1 MRRPSLPLPAT
12 STEYPAVTSARVMKS
27 RILGSSST
35 TRMREPAWLCAGT
48 AVVMKR
54 LANHLTLAGLC
65 PRRSALPGCA
75 LAGLPCRAVPSPV
88 SLARPLGADG
98 ARAPGGWLSG
108 ENPPR
113 QARRQLATRKPLH
126 DCYLQGIPLG
136 VRHSL
141 GVPTLRRPRSQQCV
155 TAVCG
160 YVAKRLP
167 TVTENETSYER
178 LSPACHD
185 HDNFVMECLRYCRNR
200 RPARKISFVTDPTVG
215 SHSGARPA

>member
-75 LAGLPCRAVPSPV
+75 LAGLPCQAVPSPV

-113 QARRQLATRKPLH
+113 QPRRQLATRKPLH
-126 DCYLQGIPLG
+126 DCYLQGIPWAYDIPWEYPAG
-136 VRHSL
+136 NSH
-141 GVPTLRRPRSQQCV
+141 
-155 TAVCG
+155 AMVCG
-160 YVAKRLP
+160 LP
-167 TVTENETSYER
+167 VDGGAGAVDSHQKATPRVREPHR
-178 LSPACHD
+178 PPGAGRGKLVRAQPGKAD
-185 HDNFVMECLRYCRNR
+185 R
-200 RPARKISFVTDPTVG
+200 RGHNPARQTGEGTTRQVLDDWR
-215 SHSGARPA
+215 GAS